1 MSRTDRETAPAATI
15 ERLDLDAYVAAIP
28 GLAEL
33 LVDAVD
39 GGAGGQFR
47 RRADHRGRDDLVA
60 RPDGAGRRRLDRRR
74 SSRVERIG
82 RIVGSTLLFRA
93 TQPNAP
99 HRAEIGKVLVHRE
112 ARRRGLGRALM
123 EAAEALAR
131 AEGRW
136 LLILDTQSGTAAEAM
151 YLALGWQPFG
161 VVPNHSLKTDGVLAP
176 TTFFWK
182 DLR

>member
-1 MSRTDRETAPAATI
+1 VSRIDPETAPAATI
-15 ERLDLDAYVAAIP
+15 ERLDLDGYVAAIP

-33 LVDAVD
+33 LVDAVE
-39 GGAGGQFR
+39 GGASVNFVAGLTLEDAAAWWR
-47 RRADHRGRDDLVA
+47 DRAPQIAAGTTTALVA
-60 RPDGAGRRRLDRRR
+60 
-74 SSRVERIG
+74 VEPSG
-82 RIVGSTLLFRA
+82 RIIGSTLLFRA

-123 EAAEALAR
+123 EAAETLAR

-151 YLALGWQPFG
+151 YQALGWQPFG